1 MERRFAVLLAFACVL
16 VAALPTLYAYLAT
29 PSGLRYTG
37 FQTNAD
43 DHMVYAAWTWQ
54 AAHGSFLF
62 DNRFAVDPQ
71 PGLTFHLYFLL
82 VGQLARLTGVVAAM
96 TLARLLFS
104 GLFVLLLARLV
115 RRLRPGVYGTKLTL
129 AAAIVAGGVGFL
141 PGFWHRFGIEWP
153 VDVWQ
158 PEGFVVPSMLTNG
171 LFMVSLCLIVSVFLC
186 VLRVRRNDLGGVVL
200 GALAMAALM
209 NVHSYDALLVG
220 LVLLAFLGA
229 SLASRTMTTGWI
241 FRATLI
247 VLGAVAPALWF
258 VHVLGEDP
266 VFRVRAATPTYSPNF
281 RLVLLGFLPPIAL
294 ALFGIY
300 RRAASSE
307 ERRRRLAGLAL
318 AVVTILTF
326 LVMSQGH
333 TGGYFLTPVGWGASF
348 LAMAAAAALLA
359 ERSPARNLIVAW
371 ALVGTVAIYFPAL
384 FQRKLTMGLA
394 IPWGL
399 LAALAVTDLI
409 ERKDRSTRNLVT
421 LAVLLTLGLTSFQW
435 TFREVW
441 YASNDVSSTTR
452 HPVYLGPDVQRII
465 AYLNARS
472 GRRVAIAM
480 PGAAQPIP
488 DGQGGRLPDGF
499 ATPSLP
505 DVAPF
510 LSGLAGV
517 YTFDGHWSE
526 TPDYD
531 ARAGQSTRFFL
542 SAPIGNAMP
551 LSDEARRALV
561 ERWDLGYA
569 VVPIGEP
576 FVLPETLGE
585 VVVPGTQ
592 FALVRLNR

>member
-1 MERRFAVLLAFACVL
+1 MERRFAVLLALACVF
-16 VAALPTLYAYLAT
+16 VAALPTLYAILAT
-29 PSGLRYTG
+29 PSGMRYTG

-54 AAHGSFLF
+54 AAHGALLF

-71 PGLTFHLYFLL
+71 PKLTFHLYFLL
-82 VGQLARLTGVVAAM
+82 VGQLARLTGIVAAM
-96 TLARLLFS
+96 TLARLLFT
-104 GLFVLLLARLV
+104 GLFVLLLAKLV

-141 PGFWHRFGIEWP
+141 PGFWHRFGAEWP
-153 VDVWQ
+153 IDVWQ
-158 PEGFVVPSMLTNG
+158 PEGFVLPSMLTNG

-186 VLRVRRNDLGGVVL
+186 VLRVRRNDLGGVVA
-200 GALAMAALM
+200 GALAMATLM

-229 SLASRTMTTGWI
+229 SIASRTMTTAWTI
-241 FRATLI
+241 RATLI
-247 VLGAVAPALWF
+247 VLGAVVPALWF

-266 VFRVRAATPTYSPNF
+266 IFRLRAATPTYSPNF
-281 RLVLLGFLPPIAL
+281 RLVLLGFLPPVVL
-294 ALFGIY
+294 AFLGLY
-300 RRAASSE
+300 RRACASPE
-307 ERRRRLAGLAL
+307 KGRRLAGLGL
-318 AVVTILTF
+318 AVLT
-326 LVMSQGH
+326 LLGLLLLSQGH
-333 TGGYFLTPVGWGASF
+333 TGEYFLTPAGWGAAF
-348 LAMAAAAALLA
+348 LLMAAAAALLA
-359 ERSPARNLIVAW
+359 ERSPARNLLVAW

-384 FQRKLTMGLA
+384 FQRKLAMGLA

-421 LAVLLTLGLTSFQW
+421 LAALLTLGLTSFQW
-435 TFREVW
+435 TFREIG
-441 YASNDVSSTTR
+441 YASTNVSSTTR
-452 HPVYLGPDVQRII
+452 HPVYLGPDVQRIV
-465 AYLNARS
+465 AYLDARS
-472 GRRVAIAM
+472 RRRVAIAM
-480 PGAAQPIP
+480 PGVGQPIP
-488 DGQGGRLPDGF
+488 DAQGHALPDQF

-526 TPDYD
+526 TPDYS

-542 SAPIGNAMP
+542 SAPIGSTMP
-551 LSDEARRALV
+551 MSDEERRALIR
-561 ERWDLGYA
+561 RWSLEYA
-569 VVPIGEP
+569 VVPIRES